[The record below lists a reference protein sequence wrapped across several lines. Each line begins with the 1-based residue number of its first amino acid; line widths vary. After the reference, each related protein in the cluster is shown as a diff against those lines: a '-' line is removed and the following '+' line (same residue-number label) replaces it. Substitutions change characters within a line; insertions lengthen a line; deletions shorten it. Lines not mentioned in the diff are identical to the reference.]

1 MFEKILE
8 LFSNVSSEPEAEAAH
23 FDATDPRL
31 SVAALLTHVMVVDG
45 FIDPV
50 ERETLTKI
58 LKAEYDLEASEMDT
72 LINEARAAD
81 KASVDFYNFT
91 SLIKRQ
97 LDRDDLLNI
106 VDMLWQIV
114 LADGV
119 LHEIED
125 SVVWRIAELL
135 GVETR
140 ERIRLRQKVEA
151 KLAAQ

>member
-1 MFEKILE
+1 MFEKIME
-8 LFSNVSSEPEAEAAH
+8 LFSSVSAEPEAEAAH
-23 FDATDPRL
+23 FDANDPRL

-45 FIDPV
+45 FIDPA

-58 LKAEYDLEASEMDT
+58 LKAEYDLEASEMDA
-72 LINEARAAD
+72 LINEAMAAD

-97 LDRDDLLNI
+97 LDRDGLLNI
-106 VDMLWQIV
+106 VEMLWQIV

-140 ERIRLRQKVEA
+140 ERVRLRQKVEA

>member
-1 MFEKILE
+1 MFEKIME
-8 LFSNVSSEPEAEAAH
+8 LFSSVSSEPEAEAAH

-72 LINEARAAD
+72 LINEAMAAD

-125 SVVWRIAELL
+125 SVVWRVAELL

>member
-1 MFEKILE
+1 MD
-8 LFSNVSSEPEAEAAH
+8 LFSKVSNEPEADAAH
-23 FDATDPRL
+23 FDENDPRL

-45 FIDPV
+45 FIDPA

-58 LKAEYDLEASEMDT
+58 LQTEYDLEESEMDA
-72 LINEARAAD
+72 LINEAMAAD

-97 LDRDDLLNI
+97 LDRDGILKI
-106 VDMLWQIV
+106 VEMLWQIV

-151 KLAAQ
+151 KLASQ

>member
-1 MFEKILE
+1 
-8 LFSNVSSEPEAEAAH
+8 
-23 FDATDPRL
+23 
-31 SVAALLTHVMVVDG
+31 
-45 FIDPV
+45 
-50 ERETLTKI
+50 
-58 LKAEYDLEASEMDT
+58 
-72 LINEARAAD
+72 
-81 KASVDFYNFT
+81 
-91 SLIKRQ
+91 
-97 LDRDDLLNI
+97 
-106 VDMLWQIV
+106 MLWQIV

>member
-1 MFEKILE
+1 
-8 LFSNVSSEPEAEAAH
+8 
-23 FDATDPRL
+23 
-31 SVAALLTHVMVVDG
+31 MVVDG
-45 FIDPV
+45 FIDPA

-58 LKAEYDLEASEMDT
+58 LKAEYGLEESEMT
-72 LINEARAAD
+72 ALINEAMAAD

-97 LDRDDLLNI
+97 LGRDDLLNI
-106 VDMLWQIV
+106 VEMMWQIV

-151 KLAAQ
+151 KLATQ

>member
-1 MFEKILE
+1 MD
-8 LFSNVSSEPEAEAAH
+8 LFSKVSAEPEAKAPH
-23 FDATDPRL
+23 FDENDPRL

-45 FIDPV
+45 FIDPT

-58 LKAEYDLEASEMDT
+58 LKAEYSLEESEMDA
-72 LINEARAAD
+72 LIKEAMAAD
-81 KASVDFYNFT
+81 KVAVDFYNFT

-106 VDMLWQIV
+106 VEMLWQIV

>member
-1 MFEKILE
+1 MFEKIME
-8 LFSNVSSEPEAEAAH
+8 LFSKVSAEPEAEAPH
-23 FDATDPRL
+23 FDENDPRL

-45 FIDPV
+45 LIDPT

-58 LKAEYDLEASEMDT
+58 LKAEYGLEESEMDA
-72 LINEARAAD
+72 LINEAMAAD
-81 KASVDFYNFT
+81 KAAVDFYNFT

-97 LDRDDLLNI
+97 LDRDDLLKI
-106 VDMLWQIV
+106 VEMLWQIV

>member
-1 MFEKILE
+1 MFEKIIE

-72 LINEARAAD
+72 LINEAMAAD

-106 VDMLWQIV
+106 VEMLWQIV

>member
-1 MFEKILE
+1 MFEKIME
-8 LFSNVSSEPEAEAAH
+8 IFNKVSAEPEAEAAH
-23 FDATDPRL
+23 FDENDPRL

-45 FIDPV
+45 FIAPA

-58 LKAEYDLEASEMDT
+58 LKSEYNLDEGEMAALIKEAM
-72 LINEARAAD
+72 AAD

-97 LDRDDLLNI
+97 LGRDDLLNI
-106 VDMLWQIV
+106 VEMLWQIV

>member
-1 MFEKILE
+1 MFEKIME
-8 LFSNVSSEPEAEAAH
+8 IFNKVSSEPEAEAAH
-23 FDATDPRL
+23 FDENDPRL

-45 FIDPV
+45 FIDPA

-58 LKAEYDLEASEMDT
+58 LKSEYDLEESEMNA
-72 LINEARAAD
+72 LIDEAMAAD

-97 LDRDDLLNI
+97 LGRDDLLNI
-106 VDMLWQIV
+106 VEMLWQIV

>member
-1 MFEKILE
+1 MFDKIMD
-8 LFSNVSSEPEAEAAH
+8 LFSKVSNEPEADVAH
-23 FDATDPRL
+23 FDENDPRL

-45 FIDPV
+45 FIDPA

-58 LKAEYDLEASEMDT
+58 LQTEYDLEESEMNA
-72 LINEARAAD
+72 LINEAMAAD

-97 LDRDDLLNI
+97 LDRDGILKI
-106 VDMLWQIV
+106 VEMLWQIV

>member
-1 MFEKILE
+1 MFDKIMD
-8 LFSNVSSEPEAEAAH
+8 LFSKVSSEPEAEVAH
-23 FDATDPRL
+23 FDEDDPRL

-45 FIDPV
+45 FIDPA
-50 ERETLTKI
+50 ERQALTKI
-58 LKAEYDLEASEMDT
+58 LKAEYDLDESEMDA
-72 LINEARAAD
+72 LINEAMAAD

-91 SLIKRQ
+91 SRIKRQ
-97 LDRDDLLNI
+97 LDRDGILNI
-106 VDMLWQIV
+106 VEMLWQIV

-151 KLAAQ
+151 KLASQ

>member
-1 MFEKILE
+1 MFEKIMD
-8 LFSNVSSEPEAEAAH
+8 FFNKVSTEPETSPAQ
-23 FDATDPRL
+23 FDQSDYRL

-45 FIDPV
+45 LIDPA
-50 ERETLTKI
+50 EREALTNI
-58 LKAEYDLEASEMDT
+58 LRTEYALNESEMDT
-72 LINEARAAD
+72 LIREAMDAD

-91 SLIKRQ
+91 SLLKRE
-97 LDRDDLLNI
+97 LDRDGILNI
-106 VDMLWQIV
+106 VEMLWQIV

-151 KLAAQ
+151 KLATQ

>member
-1 MFEKILE
+1 MFDKIMD
-8 LFSNVSSEPEAEAAH
+8 LFSKVSSEPEAEVAH
-23 FDATDPRL
+23 FDENDPRL

-45 FIDPV
+45 FIDPA
-50 ERETLTKI
+50 ERQALAKI
-58 LKAEYDLEASEMDT
+58 LKAEYDLDESEMDA
-72 LINEARAAD
+72 LISEAMAAD

-91 SLIKRQ
+91 SRIKRQ
-97 LDRDDLLNI
+97 LDRDGILNI
-106 VDMLWQIV
+106 VEMLWQIV

-151 KLAAQ
+151 KLASQ